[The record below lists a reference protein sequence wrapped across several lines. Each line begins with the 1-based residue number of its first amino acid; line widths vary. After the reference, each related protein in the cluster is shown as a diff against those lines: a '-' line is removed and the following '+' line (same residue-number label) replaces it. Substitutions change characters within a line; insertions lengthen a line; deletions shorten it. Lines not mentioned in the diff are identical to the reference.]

1 MSYTSIILITLIFSA
16 FFSGSEMAFL
26 SINKLMIELNRTN
39 YPRLSRITDIFH
51 KNRGLFISTILIGNN
66 AVLVIYSLYMGK
78 ILGENIGV
86 YIASP
91 SLQLFVQTIISTF
104 IILFTAEFLPKTLFR
119 LNPSASLNFASLP
132 LIIFYFIFYPFT
144 KLALFFSNLLIRL
157 LSNQKVPITNE
168 SSIIGGTELNY
179 LIDFQQDLSLDDE
192 EIPDEIKFF
201 KNALDFSNI
210 KVRECV
216 VPRPELE
223 AIDIEDD
230 LESLNKKFIET
241 GFSKIL
247 VYRDNIDNIIGYIH
261 VSSMFKKP
269 KKLQNILNPITIVP
283 ESMPANKLL
292 EIFTKQHKSIVLVV
306 DEFGGTSGIA
316 TLEDVL
322 EEIFGEIDDEH
333 DFSDFIET
341 KIDEN
346 IYQFSA
352 RIEIDYLND
361 KYGIN
366 LPISDDYE
374 TLAGLILQLNEAI
387 PPIGDIFEVEGFQ
400 FKIIKATKSKI
411 ELIEIHILEK

>member
-1 MSYTSIILITLIFSA
+1 M
-16 FFSGSEMAFL
+16 
-26 SINKLMIELNRTN
+26 
-39 YPRLSRITDIFH
+39 
-51 KNRGLFISTILIGNN
+51 
-66 AVLVIYSLYMGK
+66 
-78 ILGENIGV
+78 
-86 YIASP
+86 
-91 SLQLFVQTIISTF
+91 
-104 IILFTAEFLPKTLFR
+104 
-119 LNPSASLNFASLP
+119 
-132 LIIFYFIFYPFT
+132 
-144 KLALFFSNLLIRL
+144 
-157 LSNQKVPITNE
+157 
-168 SSIIGGTELNY
+168 
-179 LIDFQQDLSLDDE
+179 
-192 EIPDEIKFF
+192 
-201 KNALDFSNI
+201 
-210 KVRECV
+210 
-216 VPRPELE
+216 
-223 AIDIEDD
+223 
-230 LESLNKKFIET
+230 
-241 GFSKIL
+241 
-247 VYRDNIDNIIGYIH
+247 
-261 VSSMFKKP
+261 
-269 KKLQNILNPITIVP
+269 
-283 ESMPANKLL
+283 L